1 MSLHATRLLGRRTLY
16 IMGYDNRIQNGPHD
30 CQGGGVYQ
38 SSGFEGEF
46 DVLYENLGNLR
57 FLSL

>member
-30 CQGGGVYQ
+30 CQGGVYQ
-38 SSGFEGEF
+38 SSGFEGETRQSGQNR
-46 DVLYENLGNLR
+46 LEELE
-57 FLSL
+57 